1 MQVSLRIS
9 HLRASAAVADEHM
22 AANARLGNAVRAPGR
37 AGSQYGRGAGT
48 SSRIGT
54 ITHRTHCSRALLL
67 LLHQVL
73 LVWIDFLREDALE
86 FLGVNG
92 EYDPFGKFEDARCTV
107 ADDRAGRE
115 QQRGTPNW
123 NVPWAPHSATLV
135 FQALMRFNEEQ
146 VSLVVCASA
155 LLNHHSRLSSSSQ
168 LPSTVSS
175 TEASNDDTKKNIS
188 RSRSDFTFPKPARKI
203 PTEISGSNV
212 IAPQR

>member
-1 MQVSLRIS
+1 
-9 HLRASAAVADEHM
+9 M

-146 VSLVVCASA
+146 VSLVVCDDVLPLLLSFAPPPLVSFTRSQASIT
-155 LLNHHSRLSSSSQ
+155 SRRSLFSFKRASRRAAFAWRKSWA
-168 LPSTVSS
+168 PSL
-175 TEASNDDTKKNIS
+175 
-188 RSRSDFTFPKPARKI
+188 
-203 PTEISGSNV
+203 
-212 IAPQR
+212 